1 MRSLRRHLARAGFLV
16 LLAMLF
22 AMGRPAPEQAQA
34 NVLCDA
40 AGGAAGVIAGGVGI
54 VGGAIGGGNPVS
66 DACDSVTDDVVG
78 AATAP
83 VTDALK
89 GVRDGVF
96 NQVAAWVTDGA
107 AWLMGRVV
115 KAIDTSTSPQLDAKG
130 FVRQYRKMAEIAVI
144 LAAAML
150 LLAVLEGLA
159 QGSAGML
166 ARTVFVNLPLA
177 FIGTSIAFVVVQLLL
192 GATDGLSQAIS
203 NSTGSDGE
211 RFFEDAIKS
220 LGAAGG
226 AAGETI
232 GNSTGANPVSGAV
245 GGASGSIEV
254 PLFVTFLAAV
264 IGAFAAF
271 FVWIELLMRDAAI
284 YAVALFLPL
293 ALAASIWPRWS
304 GALRRTAELMVV
316 VIASKFVIVAIISLA
331 ASLASHNAGQVEQ
344 ILAASALM
352 LLACFAPVV
361 LLRLVP
367 FAEGAMAAAYAR
379 RSATGGAM
387 GGMHLATQV
396 QMMRNMARANWGGS
410 SGATAP
416 RPGGAGG
423 GGSSSPSGGGGPR
436 GGGGPTGGGGG
447 SGAGGKAA
455 AGGGAGAGAGAGA
468 ASGAAAAP
476 AAAAAVPVAAAKG
489 SKAAAQR
496 LGQGASAAPSR
507 QSSAGGAPGAKAAR
521 PSADSGSSSSSGS
534 ADRGGGSS
542 DSPEPRQAQG
552 GSAPNAGERVPR
564 PAAEPSTA
572 KRSGGDRGE

>member
-1 MRSLRRHLARAGFLV
+1 MGPLRSRLVRAGLLVALVALLV
-16 LLAMLF
+16 L
-22 AMGRPAPEQAQA
+22 GRPAPEQAQA
-34 NVLCDA
+34 NPVCD
-40 AGGAAGVIAGGVGI
+40 IAGAPADAITGGVDAI
-54 VGGAIGGGNPVS
+54 TGGMIGGNPVS
-66 DACDSVTDDVVG
+66 DACNAVTDDVVG

-166 ARTVFVNLPLA
+166 ARAVFVNLPLA

-203 NSTGSDGE
+203 SSTGSDGE

-232 GNSTGANPVSGAV
+232 GNSTGGNPVSGAV
-245 GGASGSIEV
+245 GGASGSVEV

-304 GALRRTAELMVV
+304 GALRKTAELMVV

-396 QMMRNMARANWGGS
+396 QMMRNMARANWGGAS
-410 SGATAP
+410 SATAP

-423 GGSSSPSGGGGPR
+423 GSSGPGGGGGPR
-436 GGGGPTGGGGG
+436 GGGSPTGGGGG

-455 AGGGAGAGAGAGA
+455 AGGGAGA

-476 AAAAAVPVAAAKG
+476 AAAAAVPVAVAKG

-496 LGQGASAAPSR
+496 LGQGASAQATSAPPSR
-507 QSSAGGAPGAKAAR
+507 QSSAGGAPSAKATR
-521 PSADSGSSSSSGS
+521 PSADSGSSSGS
-534 ADRGGGSS
+534 ADWGDRPS
-542 DSPEPRQAQG
+542 DAPEPRQAQG
-552 GSAPNAGERVPR
+552 GSAPNAGERAPR

-572 KRSGGDRGE
+572 KRSGGNRGE

>member
-1 MRSLRRHLARAGFLV
+1 MGPPRSRLVRAGVLVALVALLV
-16 LLAMLF
+16 L
-22 AMGRPAPEQAQA
+22 GRPAPEQAQA
-34 NVLCDA
+34 NPVCD
-40 AGGAAGVIAGGVGI
+40 IAGAPADAITGGVDAI
-54 VGGAIGGGNPVS
+54 TGGMIGGNPVS
-66 DACDSVTDDVVG
+66 DACNAVTDDVVG

-166 ARTVFVNLPLA
+166 ARTVFVSLPLA

-203 NSTGSDGE
+203 SSTGSDGE

-232 GNSTGANPVSGAV
+232 GNSTGGNPVSGAV
-245 GGASGSIEV
+245 GGASGSVEV

-396 QMMRNMARANWGGS
+396 QMMRNMARANWGGG

-416 RPGGAGG
+416 RPGGAGK
-423 GGSSSPSGGGGPR
+423 GGSSGPGSGSGPR
-436 GGGGPTGGGGG
+436 GGGSPTGGGGS

-455 AGGGAGAGAGAGA
+455 AGGGAGAGSGG
-468 ASGAAAAP
+468 GAAAAP

-496 LGQGASAAPSR
+496 LGQGASAAPSP

-521 PSADSGSSSSSGS
+521 PNGDSGSGSNSGS
-534 ADRGGGSS
+534 ADRGYRSS
-542 DSPEPRQAQG
+542 DAPEPRQAEG
-552 GSAPNAGERVPR
+552 GSAPNGGERVPR

-572 KRSGGDRGE
+572 KRDGGDRGE